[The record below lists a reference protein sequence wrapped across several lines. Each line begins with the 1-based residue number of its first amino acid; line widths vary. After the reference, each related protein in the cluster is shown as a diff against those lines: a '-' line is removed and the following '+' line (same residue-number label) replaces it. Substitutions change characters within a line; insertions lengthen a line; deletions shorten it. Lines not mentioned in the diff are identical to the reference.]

1 VRKVLIANR
10 GEIAVRII
18 RACKDA
24 GLASVAVY
32 AEPDLDALH
41 VTMAD
46 EAYALEGQ
54 SAAESYLSI
63 EKILKRAA
71 DSGADAIHPG
81 YGFLAENAG
90 FARAVIDAGLTWI
103 GPPPSAIDALG
114 DKVAARH
121 IATTVGAPLAPG
133 TDGPVSGADEV
144 AAFAAE
150 YGLPVA
156 IKAAFGGGG
165 RGLKV
170 VHEAGQIAEMY
181 ESAVREAV
189 AAFGRGECFVERYL
203 ERPRHVETQCLADQH
218 GEVVVVSTRDCSL
231 QRRHQKL
238 VEEAPAPFLTDA
250 QQARLY
256 EASKAILREAG
267 YFGAGTCEFLVG
279 QDGSVSFL
287 EVNTRLQVEHPVS
300 EEVTE
305 LDLVRE
311 MFRIADGQRLGFGDP
326 QVRGHSIEFR
336 VNAEDAGRN
345 FLPAPGTITRWR
357 APAGPGVRVDAGYTA
372 GMTVPQAFDS
382 LLAKLIVTGATRK
395 QALERSRRA
404 LAEFDVGGMPTV
416 LPFHRAVVRDEAFTG
431 EPFSVHTRWI
441 ETEFATQI
449 PPYAPEADSAGDGA
463 GPPGAGAAGERER
476 IVVEVGGKR
485 LEVVLPAGLGATAGA
500 GGGRAGA
507 GPADR
512 ASARQRSGRSRA
524 AGATGDEL
532 TSPMQGTIVKIVASE
547 GQRVSAGDTVVVLE
561 AMKMEQPLT
570 AHKDG
575 TVTGLAVEI
584 GQTVSAG
591 TTICRLAD

>member
-10 GEIAVRII
+10 GEIAVRIV

-32 AEPDLDALH
+32 AEPDLDALY

-54 SAAESYLSI
+54 SAADSYLSI

-103 GPPPSAIDALG
+103 GPPPAAIDALG

-121 IATTVGAPLAPG
+121 IATAVGAPLAPG
-133 TDGPVSGADEV
+133 TEGPVSGAEEV

-150 YGLPVA
+150 HGLPVA

-170 VHEAGQIAEMY
+170 VYEASQIAEMY

-189 AAFGRGECFVERYL
+189 AAFGRGECFAERYL
-203 ERPRHVETQCLADQH
+203 ERPRHVETQCLADEH
-218 GEVVVVSTRDCSL
+218 GGVVVVSTRDCSL

-238 VEEAPAPFLTDA
+238 VEEAPAPFLTQA

-267 YFGAGTCEFLVG
+267 YVGAGTCEFLVG
-279 QDGSVSFL
+279 QDGTVSFL

-300 EEVTE
+300 EEVSG

-311 MFRIADGQRLGFGDP
+311 MFRIADGQELGFGDP

-336 VNAEDAGRN
+336 VNAEDPGRN
-345 FLPAPGTITRWR
+345 FLPAPGTITRWQT
-357 APAGPGVRVDAGYTA
+357 PSGPGVRVDAGYAA
-372 GMTVPQAFDS
+372 GMTVPQEFDS

-416 LPFHRAVVRDEAFTG
+416 LPFHRAVVRDEAFTA

-441 ETEFATQI
+441 ETEFDNQI
-449 PPYAPEADSAGDGA
+449 PPYSPEEDSGDPAAPGTSAA
-463 GPPGAGAAGERER
+463 RER
-476 IVVEVGGKR
+476 VVVEVGGKR
-485 LEVVLPAGLGATAGA
+485 LEVVLPAGLGVAAGTASGA
-500 GGGRAGA
+500 GGAAAGRGAARPRAG
-507 GPADR
+507 R
-512 ASARQRSGRSRA
+512 TRA
-524 AGATGDEL
+524 ADAGGDAL
-532 TSPMQGTIVKIVASE
+532 TSPMQGTIIKIVAGE
-547 GQRVSAGDTVVVLE
+547 GQRVSTGDTVVVLE

-575 TVTGLAVEI
+575 IVTGLAVEI